1 MRMSNIKTTERVSL
15 VQVKLNNLFRVAT
28 NSAKGDLFEPQPII
42 DHWINL
48 SIKAGQ
54 NGQTA
59 PIILQEGQQIPNIF
73 KLKSTYSTSRKAT
86 GSSKAVFQNKHSE
99 TKHDNTERTPNK
111 TPTECLR
118 LSRSPKKD
126 GKTPCSSAKK
136 SAKKSSLAS
145 HKTNKV
151 RSAVSRLEIP
161 PKLSKQSPPLAPAAI
176 ASCETGTNPSTPA
189 KRQVLS
195 DVHSN
200 TPLFSSSKKLKS
212 VEKAA
217 PIVLSPFP
225 KANEIVIPACTHPYS
240 DRDHR
245 NKRNVA
251 KDCMAFFKNQQNAT
265 LFEGMV
271 GHKDGSIL
279 QQMVLKWCQHPIH
292 TNPFF
297 VTIACTGKD
306 VMSSSLYDFSAV
318 LSRSYVSDNF
328 ISNFQ
333 KIIPELFD
341 GQNNV
346 LFLDPSLWTQLAELG
361 TLARFQRNLTLN
373 YYDYIFWNIH
383 IPSIALACL
392 LSQSKNWQ

>member
-1 MRMSNIKTTERVSL
+1 M
-15 VQVKLNNLFRVAT
+15 
-28 NSAKGDLFEPQPII
+28 
-42 DHWINL
+42 
-48 SIKAGQ
+48 
-54 NGQTA
+54 
-59 PIILQEGQQIPNIF
+59 
-73 KLKSTYSTSRKAT
+73 
-86 GSSKAVFQNKHSE
+86 
-99 TKHDNTERTPNK
+99 
-111 TPTECLR
+111 
-118 LSRSPKKD
+118 SRSLKKD

-225 KANEIVIPACTHPYS
+225 KANEIVIPASTHPYS

-251 KDCMAFFKNQQNAT
+251 KDCVAFFKNQQNAT
-265 LFEGMV
+265 LFRPSQNRTKCANMRTLGVKIAHLLLGMGV
-271 GHKDGSIL
+271 YE
-279 QQMVLKWCQHPIH
+279 
-292 TNPFF
+292 
-297 VTIACTGKD
+297 A
-306 VMSSSLYDFSAV
+306 
-318 LSRSYVSDNF
+318 
-328 ISNFQ
+328 
-333 KIIPELFD
+333 II
-341 GQNNV
+341 
-346 LFLDPSLWTQLAELG
+346 
-361 TLARFQRNLTLN
+361 
-373 YYDYIFWNIH
+373 
-383 IPSIALACL
+383 
-392 LSQSKNWQ
+392 